1 MEYYISFIIGLFS
14 GTLIV
19 LLFGMKKFISLNNKI
34 AYLEADKQTLENSV
48 NKESEIQEKFRK
60 EFEDIAGKIL
70 KQNSCDFSKT
80 NQEEIFNLLKPFREK
95 LIEFETKIEQ
105 SRLEEAKGITSL
117 ETHIKLLSQNNQK
130 ICQEA
135 NNLTNA
141 LKGQVKTQG
150 NWGEFILN
158 RLLEISGLL
167 ENHHYSLQESFKDSD
182 NKILRP
188 DVIIHLPENRH
199 LIIDSKVSLISYERY
214 YNSEENNQN
223 HLKDFTNSTKEHI
236 KNLKSKFYQ
245 EIKNLNTPDFVLMF
259 IPTEG
264 AFNLIFQQD
273 SEIIDF
279 AWRNKILL
287 VGPSTLL
294 TTLKTIELFWKQE
307 KQTQNVIEIAEESGK
322 LYDKFVG
329 LLCDLENIKTYFDKT
344 SECFETAKRKLDG
357 RGNLINQVEKLRVL
371 GAKTSKLISEK
382 YYKEDERPTELSN
395 QVDY

>member
-1 MEYYISFIIGLFS
+1 MEYFISFIIGLFS
-14 GTLIV
+14 GILIV
-19 LLFGMKKFISLNNKI
+19 LLFGIKKFIVLNNKI
-34 AYLEADKQTLENSV
+34 TYMEAEKKTLESSLT
-48 NKESEIQEKFRK
+48 KETELQEKFCR
-60 EFEDIAGKIL
+60 EFEEIAAKIL
-70 KQNSCDFSKT
+70 KQNSCEFSKT
-80 NQEEIFNLLKPFREK
+80 NQEEIFNLLRPFREK

-105 SRLEEAKGITSL
+105 TRLEEAKEITSL
-117 ETHIKLLSQNNQK
+117 ETHIKLLAENNQK

-150 NWGEFILN
+150 NWGEFILS

-167 ENHHYSLQESFKDSD
+167 ENHHYTLQQTFKDSD

-188 DVIIHLPENRH
+188 DVTIHLPNSRH
-199 LIIDSKVSLISYERY
+199 LIIDSKVSLLSYERL
-214 YNSEENNQN
+214 YNSEKNDQNN
-223 HLKDFTNSTKEHI
+223 LKDFINSTKEHI

-245 EIKNLNTPDFVLMF
+245 EIKDINTPDFVLMF
-259 IPTEG
+259 IPVEG

-273 SEIIDF
+273 GDIIDF

-294 TTLKTIELFWKQE
+294 TTLKTIELFWKHE

-329 LLCDLENIKTYFDKT
+329 LLSDLENIKAYFDKT
-344 SECFETAKRKLDG
+344 SESFESARKKLDG
-357 RGNLINQVEKLRVL
+357 RGNLINQVEKLRDL
-371 GAKTSKLISEK
+371 GAKTSKIIPEK
-382 YYKEDERPTELSN
+382 YSKEEI
-395 QVDY
+395 

>member
-1 MEYYISFIIGLFS
+1 MEYFISFIIGLFS
-14 GTLIV
+14 GILIV
-19 LLFGMKKFISLNNKI
+19 LLFGIKKFIVLNNKI
-34 AYLEADKQTLENSV
+34 TYMEAEKKTLESSLT
-48 NKESEIQEKFRK
+48 KETELQEKFCR
-60 EFEDIAGKIL
+60 EFEEIAAKIL
-70 KQNSCDFSKT
+70 KQNSCEFSKT
-80 NQEEIFNLLKPFREK
+80 NQEEIFNLLRPFREK

-105 SRLEEAKGITSL
+105 TRLEEAKEITSL
-117 ETHIKLLSQNNQK
+117 ETHIKLLAENNQK

-150 NWGEFILN
+150 NWGEFILI

-167 ENHHYSLQESFKDSD
+167 ENHHYTLQQTFKDSD

-188 DVIIHLPENRH
+188 DVTIHLPNSRH
-199 LIIDSKVSLISYERY
+199 LIIDSKVSLLSYERF
-214 YNSEENNQN
+214 YNSEKNDQNN
-223 HLKDFTNSTKEHI
+223 LKDFINSTKEHI

-245 EIKNLNTPDFVLMF
+245 EIKDINTPDFVLMF
-259 IPTEG
+259 IPVEG

-273 SEIIDF
+273 GDIIDF

-294 TTLKTIELFWKQE
+294 TTLKTIELFWKHE

-329 LLCDLENIKTYFDKT
+329 LLSDLENIKAYFDKT
-344 SECFETAKRKLDG
+344 SESFESARKKLDG
-357 RGNLINQVEKLRVL
+357 RGNLINQVEKLRDL
-371 GAKTSKLISEK
+371 GAKTSKIIPEK
-382 YYKEDERPTELSN
+382 YSKEEI
-395 QVDY
+395 

>member
-1 MEYYISFIIGLFS
+1 MEYFSSFVTGLISGI
-14 GTLIV
+14 LIV
-19 LLFGMKKFISLNNKI
+19 LLFGIKKFFTLKTQIIHLN
-34 AYLEADKQTLENSV
+34 AEKQTLENSIS
-48 NKESEIQEKFRK
+48 KEAELQEKFCR

-70 KQNSCDFSKT
+70 KQNSCEFSKT
-80 NQEEIFNLLKPFREK
+80 NQEEVFNLLKPFRDK

-105 SRLEEAKGITSL
+105 TKLEEAKGLTSL
-117 ETHIKLLSQNNQK
+117 ETHIKLLAENNNK

-150 NWGEFILN
+150 NWGEFILR

-167 ENHHYSLQESFKDSD
+167 EDHHYSLQESFKDSD

-188 DVIIHLPENRH
+188 DVIIHMPGNRH

-214 YNSEENNQN
+214 YNCEDSSHTN
-223 HLKDFTNSTKEHI
+223 LKEFINSTKEHI

-245 EIKNLNTPDFVLMF
+245 EIKDINTPDFVLMF

-294 TTLKTIELFWKQE
+294 TTLKTIELFWKHE

-329 LLCDLENIKTYFDKT
+329 LLNDLENIKTYFDKT
-344 SECFETAKRKLDG
+344 SECFDNARKKLDG
-357 RGNLINQVEKLRVL
+357 RGNLINQVEKLRIL
-371 GAKTSKLISEK
+371 GAKTSKLIPEK
-382 YYKEDERPTELSN
+382 YYTEEI
-395 QVDY
+395 QI

>member
-1 MEYYISFIIGLFS
+1 MEYLISFITGLFS
-14 GTLIV
+14 GIIIV
-19 LLFGMKKFISLNNKI
+19 LSFGIKKFISLNNKLVF
-34 AYLEADKQTLENSV
+34 LEAEKQTFKNSINKENSM
-48 NKESEIQEKFRK
+48 QEKFCR
-60 EFEDIAGKIL
+60 EFEDIANKIL
-70 KQNSCDFSKT
+70 KQNSCEFSKT
-80 NQEEIFNLLKPFREK
+80 NQEEIYNLLKPFREK

-105 SRLEEAKGITSL
+105 TKLEEAKGVSAL
-117 ETHIKLLSQNNQK
+117 ETHIKLLAQNNQQ

-150 NWGEFILN
+150 NWGEVILQK
-158 RLLEISGLL
+158 LLEISGLL
-167 ENHHYSLQESFKDSD
+167 ENHHYTLQETFKDSD

-188 DVIIHLPENRH
+188 DVTIHMPGNRH

-214 YNSEENNQN
+214 YNCEENNEQ
-223 HLKDFTNSTKEHI
+223 HLKDFINSTKEHI
-236 KNLKSKFYQ
+236 KSLKSKYYQ
-245 EIKNLNTPDFVLMF
+245 EIKTINTPDFVLMF
-259 IPTEG
+259 IPIEG

-279 AWRNKILL
+279 AWRNKILF

-329 LLCDLENIKTYFDKT
+329 LLNDIENIKTCLDKT
-344 SECFETAKRKLDG
+344 SEHFDNAKRKLDG
-357 RGNLINQVEKLRVL
+357 RGNLINQVEKLRTL
-371 GAKTSKLISEK
+371 GAKTSKFIPEK
-382 YYKEDERPTELSN
+382 HHKEHES
-395 QVDY
+395 YI

>member
-1 MEYYISFIIGLFS
+1 MNIEYFISFIIGLFS
-14 GTLIV
+14 GILIV
-19 LLFGMKKFISLNNKI
+19 LFFGIKKFIYLNNKI
-34 AYLEADKQTLENSV
+34 AYLNAEKQTFENSL
-48 NKESEIQEKFRK
+48 NKEDEIQEKFCK
-60 EFEDIAGKIL
+60 EFENIAGKIL
-70 KQNSCDFSKT
+70 KQNSCEFSKT

-105 SRLEEAKGITSL
+105 TKIEEAKGITSL
-117 ETHIKLLSQNNQK
+117 ETHIKLLAENNQK

-150 NWGEFILN
+150 NWGESILQK
-158 RLLEISGLL
+158 LLEISGLL

-182 NKILRP
+182 NKIFRP
-188 DVIIHLPENRH
+188 DVIIHMPGSRH
-199 LIIDSKVSLISYERY
+199 LIIDSKVSLLSYERY

-223 HLKDFTNSTKEHI
+223 HLKDFINSTKEHI

-245 EIKNLNTPDFVLMF
+245 ELKDINTPDFVLMF

-279 AWRNKILL
+279 AWRSKILL

-329 LLCDLENIKTYFDKT
+329 LLNDLENIKTYIDKT
-344 SECFETAKRKLDG
+344 SECFDNARRKLDG

-371 GAKTSKLISEK
+371 GAKTSKLIPEK
-382 YYKEDERPTELSN
+382 YYSEE
-395 QVDY
+395 

>member
-1 MEYYISFIIGLFS
+1 MEYFISFIIGLFS
-14 GTLIV
+14 GIFIV
-19 LLFGMKKFISLNNKI
+19 LLFGIKKFIVLNNKI
-34 AYLEADKQTLENSV
+34 TYMEAEKKTLESSLT
-48 NKESEIQEKFRK
+48 KETELQEKFCR
-60 EFEDIAGKIL
+60 EFEEIAAKIL
-70 KQNSCDFSKT
+70 KQNSCEFSKT
-80 NQEEIFNLLKPFREK
+80 NQEEIFNLLRPFREK

-105 SRLEEAKGITSL
+105 TRLEEAKEITSL
-117 ETHIKLLSQNNQK
+117 ETHIKLLAENNQK

-150 NWGEFILN
+150 NWGEFILS

-167 ENHHYSLQESFKDSD
+167 ENHHYTLQQTFKDSD

-188 DVIIHLPENRH
+188 DVTIHLPNSRH
-199 LIIDSKVSLISYERY
+199 LIIDSKVSLLSYERF
-214 YNSEENNQN
+214 YNSEKNDQNN
-223 HLKDFTNSTKEHI
+223 LKDFINSTKEHI

-245 EIKNLNTPDFVLMF
+245 EIKDINTPDFVLMF
-259 IPTEG
+259 IPVEG

-273 SEIIDF
+273 GDIIDF

-294 TTLKTIELFWKQE
+294 TTLKTIELFWKHE

-329 LLCDLENIKTYFDKT
+329 LLSDLENIKAYFDKT
-344 SECFETAKRKLDG
+344 SESFESARKKLDG
-357 RGNLINQVEKLRVL
+357 RGNLINQVEKLRDL
-371 GAKTSKLISEK
+371 GAKTSKIIPEK
-382 YYKEDERPTELSN
+382 YSKEEI
-395 QVDY
+395 

>member
-1 MEYYISFIIGLFS
+1 MEYLISFIIGLLS
-14 GTLIV
+14 GILLI
-19 LLFGMKKFISLNNKI
+19 LLLGIKKFVSLNSKI
-34 AYLEADKQTLENSV
+34 AILNAEKQSLENSLSME
-48 NKESEIQEKFRK
+48 NEIQERFCR

-70 KQNSCDFSKT
+70 KQNSCEFSKT
-80 NQEEIFNLLKPFREK
+80 NQEEIFNLLKPFRDK

-105 SRLEEAKGITSL
+105 TKLEGAKGITSL
-117 ETHIKLLSQNNQK
+117 ETHIKLLSENNQR

-158 RLLEISGLL
+158 RLLEVSGLL
-167 ENHHYSLQESFKDSD
+167 ENHHYAIQGSFKDFD

-188 DVIIHLPENRH
+188 DVIINLPENKH
-199 LIIDSKVSLISYERY
+199 IIIDSKVSLLSYERY
-214 YNSEENNQN
+214 YNSEDKSENF
-223 HLKDFTNSTKEHI
+223 LKDFINSIKEHI
-236 KNLKSKFYQ
+236 KDLKSKFYQ
-245 EIKNLNTPDFVLMF
+245 DIKDLNAPDFVLMF

-294 TTLKTIELFWKQE
+294 ATLKTIELFWKQE

-322 LYDKFVG
+322 LYDKFAG
-329 LLCDLENIKTYFDKT
+329 LLNDLENIKIYFDKT
-344 SECFETAKRKLDG
+344 AECFETARKKLDG
-357 RGNLINQVEKLRVL
+357 RGNLINQVEKLRTL
-371 GAKTSKLISEK
+371 GAKTSKQINEK
-382 YYKEDERPTELSN
+382 YLNEEESE
-395 QVDY
+395 VFI

>member
-1 MEYYISFIIGLFS
+1 MEYFISFIIGLFS
-14 GTLIV
+14 GVLII
-19 LLFGMKKFISLNNKI
+19 LLIGVKKIIEMNKKI
-34 AYLEADKQTLENSV
+34 ACLDAEKLALESSL
-48 NKESEIQEKFRK
+48 NKESEIQEKFCK
-60 EFEDIAGKIL
+60 EFENIAAKIL

-80 NQEEIFNLLKPFREK
+80 NQEEVFNLLKPFREK

-105 SRLEEAKGITSL
+105 TRIEEVKGITSL
-117 ETHIKLLSQNNQK
+117 ETQIKLLAQNNQK

-135 NNLTNA
+135 NNLANA
-141 LKGQVKTQG
+141 LKGQVKAQG
-150 NWGEFILN
+150 NWGEFILS

-188 DVIIHLPENRH
+188 DVTIHLPNDRH
-199 LIIDSKVSLISYERY
+199 LIIDSKVSLLSYEKF
-214 YNSEENNQN
+214 YNSEGKDDSY
-223 HLKDFTNSTKEHI
+223 LKDFTNSTKEHI

-245 EIKNLNTPDFVLMF
+245 EIKDIYTPDFVLMF
-259 IPTEG
+259 IPIEG

-273 SEIIDF
+273 SDLIDY

-294 TTLKTIELFWKQE
+294 TTLKTIELFWKHE

-329 LLCDLENIKTYFDKT
+329 LLNDLENIRNHFDKT
-344 SECFETAKRKLDG
+344 SECFETARKKLDG
-357 RGNLINQVEKLRVL
+357 RGNLINQVEKLRNL
-371 GAKTSKLISEK
+371 GAKTSKIISEN
-382 YYKEDERPTELSN
+382 YCKEEI
-395 QVDY
+395 

>member
-1 MEYYISFIIGLFS
+1 MEYFISFIIGLFS
-14 GTLIV
+14 GILIV
-19 LLFGMKKFISLNNKI
+19 LLLGIKKFISLNNKI
-34 AYLEADKQTLENSV
+34 AYLAAEKQTFENSL
-48 NKESEIQEKFRK
+48 NKENEIQEKFCK
-60 EFEDIAGKIL
+60 EFEDIAVKIL
-70 KQNSCDFSKT
+70 KQNSCEFSKT

-105 SRLEEAKGITSL
+105 TRLEDAKGITSL
-117 ETHIKLLSQNNQK
+117 ETHIKLLAENNQK

-167 ENHHYSLQESFKDSD
+167 ENHHYSLQETFKDSD

-188 DVIIHLPENRH
+188 DVIIYLPDNRH
-199 LIIDSKVSLISYERY
+199 LIIDSKVSLISYERF
-214 YNSEENNQN
+214 YNCEEKDQN
-223 HLKDFTNSTKEHI
+223 HLKDFINSTKDHI

-245 EIKNLNTPDFVLMF
+245 EIKDINTPDFVLMF
-259 IPTEG
+259 IPVEG

-273 SEIIDF
+273 SDIIDF

-294 TTLKTIELFWKQE
+294 TTLKTIELFWKHE

-329 LLCDLENIKTYFDKT
+329 LLNDLENIKTYFDKT
-344 SECFETAKRKLDG
+344 AECFETAKRKLDG
-357 RGNLINQVEKLRVL
+357 RGNLINQVAKLRDL
-371 GAKTSKLISEK
+371 GAKTSKIIPEK
-382 YYKEDERPTELSN
+382 YYEEDETPEEFSL
-395 QVDY
+395 

>member
-1 MEYYISFIIGLFS
+1 MEYFISFIIGLFS
-14 GTLIV
+14 GILIV
-19 LLFGMKKFISLNNKI
+19 LLLGMKRFISLNNEI
-34 AYLEADKQTLENSV
+34 AYLKAEKQTLENSL
-48 NKESEIQEKFRK
+48 NKETELQERFCK
-60 EFEDIAGKIL
+60 EFEDIAAKIL

-105 SRLEEAKGITSL
+105 AKIEETKGMTSL
-117 ETHIKLLSQNNQK
+117 ETHIKLLAENNQK

-167 ENHHYSLQESFKDSD
+167 ENHHYSLQETFKDSD

-199 LIIDSKVSLISYERY
+199 LIIDSKVSLLSYERF
-214 YNSEENNQN
+214 YNSEEKDQN

-245 EIKNLNTPDFVLMF
+245 EIKDINTPDFVLMF

-294 TTLKTIELFWKQE
+294 TTLKTIELFWKHE

-329 LLCDLENIKTYFDKT
+329 LLNDLENIKTYFDKT

-371 GAKTSKLISEK
+371 GAKTSKTISEK
-382 YYKEDERPTELSN
+382 YYKEDETHAELSL
-395 QVDY
+395 